1 MFNAILQA
9 ERWQMATMMIV
20 DPKDMKEARNILGF
34 TQVQAGVALG
44 GVRPETVSRWERAS
58 GKDRPNMRGI
68 HVETTRQLTETADL
82 LVDLYPDKAD
92 RMVFL
97 DTVQPELGGLSP
109 RDAIMQDP
117 PYGLRDVVRLL
128 GRMAEGIPT

>member
-1 MFNAILQA
+1 M
-9 ERWQMATMMIV
+9 TMMIV
-20 DPKDMKEARNILGF
+20 YPADVKEARLILGF

-44 GVRPETVSRWERAS
+44 NVRSETVSRWERS
-58 GKDRPNMRGI
+58 PRNIRPNIRGI
-68 HVETTRQLTETADL
+68 HVQSTRQFTETADL
-82 LVDLYPDKAD
+82 LIEIYPDKND
-92 RMVFL
+92 RMIFL
-97 DTVQPELGGLSP
+97 DTPQPELGGLSP

>member
-1 MFNAILQA
+1 
-9 ERWQMATMMIV
+9 MATVMIV
-20 DPKDMKEARNILGF
+20 DPKDMKEARAILGF

-44 GVRPETVSRWERAS
+44 NVRPETVSRWERS
-58 GKDRPNMRGI
+58 KRNERPNMRGI

-82 LVDLYPDKAD
+82 LVDLYPDKAG
-92 RMVFL
+92 RMNFL
-97 DTVQPELGGLSP
+97 HTAQPELGGKSP
-109 RDAIMQDP
+109 YDAIMQDP

>member
-1 MFNAILQA
+1 M
-9 ERWQMATMMIV
+9 TMMIV
-20 DPKDMKEARNILGF
+20 DPTDVKEARLILGF

-44 GVRPETVSRWERAS
+44 NVRSETVSRWERS
-58 GKDRPNMRGI
+58 PKNIRPNVRGI
-68 HVETTRQLTETADL
+68 YVQSTRQLTETADL
-82 LVDLYPDKAD
+82 LIELYPDKND

-97 DTVQPELGGLSP
+97 DTPQRELGGLSP

>member
-1 MFNAILQA
+1 
-9 ERWQMATMMIV
+9 MATVMIV

-34 TQVQAGVALG
+34 TQIQAGVALG

-58 GKDRPNMRGI
+58 RNNRPNMRGMY
-68 HVETTRQLTETADL
+68 VETTKQLTETADL
-82 LVDLYPDKAD
+82 LVELYPDKAD
-92 RMVFL
+92 RMIFL
-97 DTVQPELGGLSP
+97 DTPQRELGELSP

>member
-1 MFNAILQA
+1 
-9 ERWQMATMMIV
+9 MATVMIV
-20 DPKDMKEARNILGF
+20 DPKDMKDARNILGL

-44 GVRPETVSRWERAS
+44 NVRPETVSRWERAS
-58 GKDRPNMRGI
+58 RKDRPNMRGM

-82 LVDLYPDKAD
+82 LVDLYPDKND
-92 RMVFL
+92 RMTFL
-97 DTVQPELGGLSP
+97 HTAQPELGGLSP
-109 RDAIMQDP
+109 FDAIMQDP